1 MRLLIAAVGK
11 LKQGPERELNAHYL
25 GRAEALGRKLGLS
38 PLSVIEVAES
48 KAPTAPVRTEA
59 EAKTLLA
66 KLPPSYKIICLDRG
80 GDQLGS
86 DAFARALAKFRDEG
100 AQGLAFLIGGADG
113 LGRQALARADQVL
126 SLGPM
131 TLPHGLA
138 RIVLAEQIYR
148 AETILAGHPYH
159 RGPASPKVKDS

>member
-11 LKQGPERELNAHYL
+11 LKQGPERELFAHYVA
-25 GRAEALGRKLGLS
+25 RADAIGRKLGLS
-38 PLSVIEVAES
+38 PLGVIEVAEA
-48 KAPTAPVRTEA
+48 KAAAAKARAEA
-59 EAKTLLA
+59 EAQALLA
-66 KLPPSYKIICLDRG
+66 KVPSSHKVICLDPG

-86 DAFARALAKFRDEG
+86 EGFAKGLAQIRDGG

-113 LGRQALARADQVL
+113 LGLAALFKADRVV

-148 AETILAGHPYH
+148 AGTILAGHPYH
-159 RGPASPKVKDS
+159 RA